1 MNPLH
6 KLLDRNGTEE
16 DTTERIPI
24 DDLSGEATQLALEY
38 LDLLN
43 RDATRKNIEWAA
55 YQLQADEV
63 PLISAIE
70 SLEERE
76 KLDKK
81 LVAPRAMER
90 HPTFQIREEKITQI
104 LTVTGF
110 PRKVNLGWLVP
121 LTIAD
126 VDLRLSLHITPR
138 NAAKTRQQ
146 LQRRYTQ
153 TTTALTLKSRK
164 GRTDTQQDELER
176 DDLLRI
182 LQDVI
187 RGTTKVYDIAI
198 YMELIADSHE
208 ELEEMR
214 ERVDTILAE
223 QDVETTVLHHQ
234 QIEGNGTIVPLA
246 TDTVKNVH
254 PIQLE
259 ALATLFNLVEPP
271 IYDADGIMMGFD
283 DTSRPVIIDRYA
295 HSGFGM
301 VISGKTGSGKSYAR
315 KLEIYRRLLADPTV
329 QCILFDPAGDDYP
342 FFAKKLGGEVIRFGG
357 AQKVNPMD
365 ISPPSGEAGASEDTY
380 PLTVR
385 SVVEMLN
392 THYEDRGG
400 LPAAEEG
407 MLIQATHYAY
417 LSKGIVLGEYESYAN
432 ESPIID
438 DLIRGVQVIT
448 HGGFMPALEEG
459 LVDEAEFEHFRA
471 MGILSE
477 EGEPLTET
485 HVSVPMAVFTPS
497 EKHQEVARALEP
509 KFESF
514 KPGGINHNLNGQTNL
529 ELNSRLV
536 VMDMS
541 SFADTGEMPLIL
553 HAMLQWAYLE
563 AKRSPNRFDVT
574 FDEAHYLLGRE
585 STRDLINLFIR
596 HARHYDAGLTLMS
609 QTAHEFLRTDARRE
623 IYENCDIKMLFYAQS
638 VSDATKEYFDLSPA
652 EVKYLQSAPRGQE
665 SGYSGCLL
673 STTKHGR
680 RRLEVH
686 SGEFEHYMIDNDLDP
701 WDFIEEMEGVGAPRP
716 AEGDAGG
723 LPGDSELTLTDMP
736 DITNRELDMELSKG
750 FARDRE
756 RPEASP
762 ETTMGGDSESDLSA
776 SGSGDR

>member
-6 KLLDRNGTEE
+6 RLLGRNDVEE
-16 DTTERIPI
+16 ESTERIPI
-24 DDLSGEATQLALEY
+24 DDLSGDETQLALEY
-38 LDLLN
+38 LDLLD

-55 YQLQADEV
+55 YQLQAEEL
-63 PLISAIE
+63 PLVSAIE
-70 SLEERE
+70 SLDERE

-90 HPTFQIREEKITQI
+90 HPEFQIRDEKVVQI
-104 LTVTGF
+104 MTVTGF

-126 VDLRLSLHITPR
+126 VDLRLSFHIAPR

-153 TTTALTLKSRK
+153 TTTALALKNRK
-164 GRTDTQQDELER
+164 GRTDTHQDELER
-176 DDLLRI
+176 EDLLRI
-182 LQDVI
+182 LQDVV

-198 YMELIADSHE
+198 YLELIADSHE

-223 QDVETTVLHHQ
+223 QDVETTVLRHQ

-246 TDTVKNVH
+246 TDTIKNVH

-271 IYDADGIMMGFD
+271 IYDEDGIMMGFD

-329 QCILFDPAGDDYP
+329 QCVLFDPAGDDYP
-342 FFAKKLGGEVIRFGG
+342 FFAEKLSGEVIRFGG

-365 ISPPSGEAGASEDTY
+365 IEPPSGDLGAAEDTY

-407 MLIQATHYAY
+407 MLIQAVHYAY
-417 LSKGIVLGEYESYAN
+417 LSKGIILGEYDTYAN

-448 HGGFMPALEEG
+448 HGGYQAALKDG
-459 LVDEAEFEHFRA
+459 LVDEVEFDHFCE
-471 MGILSE
+471 MGVLSE
-477 EGEPLTET
+477 DGEPITD
-485 HVSVPMAVFTPS
+485 VGISVPMAVFTPS
-497 EKHQEVARALEP
+497 EKHQEVAKSLEP

-514 KPGGINHNLNGQTNL
+514 KPGGINHNLNGTTNL

-609 QTAHEFLRTDARRE
+609 QTAHEFLRTEERRE

-686 SGEFEHYMIDNDLDP
+686 SGEFEHFMIDNNLDP
-701 WDFIEEMEGVGAPRP
+701 WTYIEEREGTHRP
-716 AEGDAGG
+716 DDAE
-723 LPGDSELTLTDMP
+723 SELNLTDMP
-736 DITNRELDMELSKG
+736 DITNRELDMELSSEFG
-750 FARDRE
+750 QDRST
-756 RPEASP
+756 PEPSSGLP
-762 ETTMGGDSESDLSA
+762 DGSVTDVPA
-776 SGSGDR
+776 SGER

>member
-1 MNPLH
+1 MNPIK
-6 KLLDRNGTEE
+6 KLLGKNDSEE
-16 DTTERIPI
+16 DEFERIPI
-24 DDLSGEATQLALEY
+24 DDLSGEETQVALEY
-38 LDLLN
+38 LELLD
-43 RDATRKNIEWAA
+43 REATRKNIEWAA
-55 YQLQADEV
+55 YQLQAEEV
-63 PLISAIE
+63 PLVSPTE

-76 KLDKK
+76 TLDKK

-90 HPTFQIREEKITQI
+90 HPEFQVREEKVTQI
-104 LTVTGF
+104 MTVTAF

-126 VDLRLSLHITPR
+126 VNLRLSLHITPR
-138 NAAKTRQQ
+138 DPAKTRKQ

-164 GRTDTQQDELER
+164 GRTDTHQEELER
-176 DDLLRI
+176 EDLLRI

-187 RGTTKVYDIAI
+187 RGTTKVFDIAI
-198 YMELIADSHE
+198 YMELAADSHE
-208 ELEEMR
+208 ELDEMR

-246 TDTVKNVH
+246 TDTIKNVH

-259 ALATLFNLVEPP
+259 ALGTLFNLVEPP
-271 IYDADGIMMGFD
+271 IYDEDGIMMGFD
-283 DTSRPVIIDRYA
+283 DTSRPVILDRYA

-301 VISGKTGSGKSYAR
+301 TISGKTGSGKSYAR
-315 KLEIYRRLLADPTV
+315 KLEIYRRLLTDPTV

-342 FFAKKLGGEVIRFGG
+342 QFAKKLGGEVIRFGG
-357 AQKVNPMD
+357 SQKVNPMD
-365 ISPPSGEAGASEDTY
+365 ISAPTGEIGASEDTY

-417 LSKGIVLGEYESYAN
+417 LSKGIILGEYDTYAN

-438 DLIRGVQVIT
+438 DLIKGVKIIT
-448 HGGFMPALEEG
+448 EGGFIEALESD
-459 LVDEAEFEHFRA
+459 LVDEAVLEHFQELD
-471 MGILSE
+471 ILDE
-477 EGEPLTET
+477 DGNPVTET
-485 HVSVPMAVFTPS
+485 HISVPMAVITPS
-497 EKHQEVARALEP
+497 KKHQEVAKALEP

-514 KPGGINHNLNGQTNL
+514 KPGGINANLNGQTNL

-541 SFADTGEMPLIL
+541 SFAETGEMPLIL
-553 HAMLQWAYLE
+553 HAMLQWPYLE
-563 AKRSPNRFDVT
+563 AKRSPDRFDVT

-609 QTAHEFLRTDARRE
+609 QTAHEFMRTDARRE
-623 IYENCDIKMLFYAQS
+623 IYENCDIKLLFYAQS

-680 RRLEVH
+680 RRLEIH
-686 SGEFEHYMIDNDLDP
+686 SGDFEHYMIDDNLDP
-701 WDFIEEMEGVGAPRP
+701 WDYIEEIEGSMRSGEADPN
-716 AEGDAGG
+716 AE
-723 LPGDSELTLTDMP
+723 P
-736 DITNRELDMELSKG
+736 DIQTSEMPPVSNRELDMELSSA
-750 FARDRE
+750 FAEDRTTQE
-756 RPEASP
+756 QPESIADDD
-762 ETTMGGDSESDLSA
+762 TTNSLT

>member
-1 MNPLH
+1 MNPIH
-6 KLLDRNGTEE
+6 RLLGRDSSEE
-16 DTTERIPI
+16 DETERIPI
-24 DDLSGEATQLALEY
+24 DDLSGEETQLALEY
-38 LDLLN
+38 LGLLD

-55 YQLQADEV
+55 YQLQADEL
-63 PLISAIE
+63 PLVSAIE
-70 SLEERE
+70 SLDERE
-76 KLDKK
+76 TLDKK

-90 HPTFQIREEKITQI
+90 HPEFQVRDEKVSQI

-126 VDLRLSLHITPR
+126 VNLRLSFHITQRDPS
-138 NAAKTRQQ
+138 KTRRQ

-153 TTTALTLKSRK
+153 ATTSLALKNRK
-164 GRTDTQQDELER
+164 GRTDTHQDELER
-176 DDLLRI
+176 EDLLRI
-182 LQDVI
+182 LEDVV

-198 YMELIADSHE
+198 YLELVADSHE

-223 QDVETTVLHHQ
+223 QDVDTTVLRHQ
-234 QIEGNGTIVPLA
+234 QIEGNGAIVPLA
-246 TDTVKNVH
+246 TDTIKNVH

-271 IYDADGIMMGFD
+271 IYDEDGIMMGFD

-329 QCILFDPAGDDYP
+329 QCVLFDPAGDDYP
-342 FFAKKLGGEVIRFGG
+342 FFAEKLGGEVIRFGG

-365 ISPPSGEAGASEDTY
+365 IEPPLGDLGSAEDTY

-392 THYEDRGG
+392 TLYEDRGG

-407 MLIQATHYAY
+407 MAIQAVHYAY
-417 LSKGIVLGEYESYAN
+417 LSKGIVLGEYDTYAN

-438 DLIRGVQVIT
+438 DLIRGVQIIT
-448 HGGFMPALEEG
+448 QGGYQAALEAG
-459 LVDEAEFEHFRA
+459 LVDEPEFEHFCE
-471 MGILSE
+471 MGVLSAD
-477 EGEPLTET
+477 GEPITDAGI
-485 HVSVPMAVFTPS
+485 SVPTAVFTPT
-497 EKHQEVARALEP
+497 EKHQEVAKSLEP

-514 KPGGINHNLNGQTNL
+514 KPGGINHNLNGKTNL

-609 QTAHEFLRTDARRE
+609 QTAHEFLRTEERRE

-686 SGEFEHYMIDNDLDP
+686 SGEFEHYMIDNNLDP
-701 WDFIEEMEGVGAPRP
+701 WTYIEEREGMRRP
-716 AEGDAGG
+716 DDVTTAE
-723 LPGDSELTLTDMP
+723 SELDLTDMP
-736 DITNRELDMELSKG
+736 DITNRELDMQLSSE
-750 FARDRE
+750 FAKDRAVSE
-756 RPEASP
+756 PSP
-762 ETTMGGDSESDLSA
+762 GPDSSGGSVSDVPT
-776 SGSGDR
+776 SGDR

>member
-6 KLLDRNGTEE
+6 RLLGRDSTEDDE
-16 DTTERIPI
+16 TERIPI
-24 DDLSGEATQLALEY
+24 DDLTGEETQLALEY
-38 LDLLN
+38 LNLLD

-55 YQLQADEV
+55 YQLQAEEL
-63 PLISAIE
+63 PLVSAIE
-70 SLEERE
+70 SLEERG

-90 HPTFQIREEKITQI
+90 HPEFQIRNEKVTQI
-104 LTVTGF
+104 MTVTGF

-126 VDLRLSLHITPR
+126 VDLRLSFHITPR
-138 NAAKTRQQ
+138 NPAKTRQQ

-153 TTTALTLKSRK
+153 TTTSLALKSRK
-164 GRTDTQQDELER
+164 GRTDTHQDELER
-176 DDLLRI
+176 EDLLRI
-182 LQDVI
+182 LQDVV

-208 ELEEMR
+208 ELDEMR

-223 QDVETTVLHHQ
+223 QDVETTVLRHQ

-246 TDTVKNVH
+246 TDTIKNVH

-295 HSGFGM
+295 HSGYGM

-329 QCILFDPAGDDYP
+329 QCVLFDPAGDDYP
-342 FFAKKLGGEVIRFGG
+342 FFAEKLGGEVIRFGG

-365 ISPPSGEAGASEDTY
+365 IEPPSGDLGAAEDTY

-407 MLIQATHYAY
+407 MLIQAVHYAY
-417 LSKGIVLGEYESYAN
+417 LSKGIVLGEYETYAN

-438 DLIRGVQVIT
+438 DLIRGVEVIT
-448 HGGFMPALEEG
+448 HGGYEAALEEG
-459 LVDEAEFEHFRA
+459 LVDEAEFEHFCE
-471 MGILSE
+471 MGVLSE
-477 EGEPLTET
+477 EGEPITDAGI
-485 HVSVPMAVFTPS
+485 SVPMAVFTPS
-497 EKHQEVARALEP
+497 EKHQEVAKSLEP

-514 KPGGINHNLNGQTNL
+514 KPGGINYNLNGTTNL

-609 QTAHEFLRTDARRE
+609 QTAHEFLRTEERRE
-623 IYENCDIKMLFYAQS
+623 IYENCDIKMLFYTQS

-686 SGEFEHYMIDNDLDP
+686 SGDFEHYMIDNNLDP
-701 WDFIEEMEGVGAPRP
+701 WTYIEEREGTRRP
-716 AEGDAGG
+716 EDAG
-723 LPGDSELTLTDMP
+723 PVESELDLTDMP
-736 DITNRELDMELSKG
+736 DITNRELDMQLSG
-750 FARDRE
+750 EFAQDLAAAE
-756 RPEASP
+756 PSP
-762 ETTMGGDSESDLSA
+762 GSDSVDGAVSDVPA
-776 SGSGDR
+776 SGER

>member
-1 MNPLH
+1 MNPIK
-6 KLLDRNGTEE
+6 KLLGKNDSEE
-16 DTTERIPI
+16 DEFERIPI
-24 DDLSGEATQLALEY
+24 DDLSGEETQVALEY
-38 LDLLN
+38 LELLD
-43 RDATRKNIEWAA
+43 REATRKNIEWAA

-63 PLISAIE
+63 PLVSPIE

-76 KLDKK
+76 TLDKK

-90 HPTFQIREEKITQI
+90 HPEFQVREEKITQI
-104 LTVTGF
+104 MTVTGF

-126 VDLRLSLHITPR
+126 VNLRLSLHITPR
-138 NAAKTRQQ
+138 DPAKTRKQ

-164 GRTDTQQDELER
+164 GRTDTHQEELER
-176 DDLLRI
+176 EDLLRI

-187 RGTTKVYDIAI
+187 RGTTKVFDIAI
-198 YMELIADSHE
+198 YMELVADSHE
-208 ELEEMR
+208 ELDEMR

-246 TDTVKNVH
+246 TDTIKNVH

-259 ALATLFNLVEPP
+259 ALGTLFNLVEPP
-271 IYDADGIMMGFD
+271 IYDEDGIMMGFD
-283 DTSRPVIIDRYA
+283 DTSRPVILDRYA

-301 VISGKTGSGKSYAR
+301 TISGKTGVGKSYAR

-342 FFAKKLGGEVIRFGG
+342 QFAKKLGGEVIRFGG
-357 AQKVNPMD
+357 SQKVNPMD
-365 ISPPSGEAGASEDTY
+365 ISAPTGEIGASEDTY

-385 SVVEMLN
+385 SVVEMMN

-417 LSKGIVLGEYESYAN
+417 LSKGIILGEYDTYAN
-432 ESPIID
+432 EPPVIDRLIEGVEII
-438 DLIRGVQVIT
+438 T
-448 HGGFMPALEEG
+448 EGGFMEALDSG
-459 LVDEAEFEHFRA
+459 LVDEAMFEHFQ
-471 MGILSE
+471 GLDVLDE
-477 EGEPLTET
+477 EGNPITET
-485 HVSVPMAVFTPS
+485 YISVPMAVFQPS
-497 EKHQEVARALEP
+497 EKHQEVAEALEP

-514 KPGGINHNLNGQTNL
+514 KPGGINANLNGQTNL

-563 AKRSPNRFDVT
+563 AKRSPDRFDVT

-623 IYENCDIKMLFYAQS
+623 IYENCDIKLLFYAQS
-638 VSDATKEYFDLSPA
+638 VADATKEYFDLSPA
-652 EVKYLQSAPRGQE
+652 EVKYLQSAPRGQN

-680 RRLEVH
+680 RRLEIH
-686 SGEFEHYMIDNDLDP
+686 SGDFEHYMIDDDLDP
-701 WDFIEEMEGVGAPRP
+701 WDYIEDVEGTVRPDDTDSDVDLDLEMSEMP
-716 AEGDAGG
+716 AV
-723 LPGDSELTLTDMP
+723 S
-736 DITNRELDMELSKG
+736 NRELDMELSSE
-750 FARDRE
+750 FAQAR
-756 RPEASP
+756 
-762 ETTMGGDSESDLSA
+762 TTQEQSESITD
-776 SGSGDR
+776 GNMTDSGDR

>member
-1 MNPLH
+1 MNPLE
-6 KLLDRNGTEE
+6 KLLGKNDPEE
-16 DTTERIPI
+16 DELERIPI
-24 DDLSGEATQLALEY
+24 DDLSGKETQVALEY
-38 LDLLN
+38 LELLD
-43 RDATRKNIEWAA
+43 REATRKNIEWAA
-55 YQLQADEV
+55 YQLQTEEV
-63 PLISAIE
+63 PLVSPIE

-76 KLDKK
+76 TLDKK

-90 HPTFQIREEKITQI
+90 HPEFQVREEKVTQI
-104 LTVTGF
+104 MTVTGF

-126 VDLRLSLHITPR
+126 VNLRLSLHITPR
-138 NAAKTRQQ
+138 DPRKTRKQ

-164 GRTDTQQDELER
+164 GRTDTHQEELER
-176 DDLLRI
+176 EDLLRI

-187 RGTTKVYDIAI
+187 RGTTKVFDIAI
-198 YMELIADSHE
+198 YMELVADSHE
-208 ELEEMR
+208 ELDVMR

-234 QIEGNGTIVPLA
+234 QIEGNGTILPLA
-246 TDTVKNVH
+246 TDTIKNVH

-259 ALATLFNLVEPP
+259 ALGTLFNLVEPP
-271 IYDADGIMMGFD
+271 IYDEDGIMMGFD
-283 DTSRPVIIDRYA
+283 DTSRPVILDRYA

-301 VISGKTGSGKSYAR
+301 VISGKTGVGKSYAR

-342 FFAKKLGGEVIRFGG
+342 QFAKKLGGEVIRFGG
-357 AQKVNPMD
+357 SQKVNPMD
-365 ISPPSGEAGASEDTY
+365 ISAPTGEIGASEDTY

-417 LSKGIVLGEYESYAN
+417 LSKGIILGEYDTYAN

-438 DLIRGVQVIT
+438 RLIEGVKIIT
-448 HGGFMPALEEG
+448 EGGFMEALDSG
-459 LVDEAEFEHFRA
+459 LVDEAMFEHFQE
-471 MGILSE
+471 LDVLDE
-477 EGEPLTET
+477 EGNPVTET
-485 HVSVPMAVFTPS
+485 HISVPMAVFQPS
-497 EKHQEVARALEP
+497 EKHQEVAKALEP

-514 KPGGINHNLNGQTNL
+514 KPGGINANLNGQTNL

-563 AKRSPNRFDVT
+563 AKRSPERFDVT

-623 IYENCDIKMLFYAQS
+623 IYENCDIKLLFYAQS

-652 EVKYLQSAPRGQE
+652 EVKYLQSAPRGQN

-680 RRLEVH
+680 RRLEIH
-686 SGEFEHYMIDNDLDP
+686 SGDFEHYMIDDDLDP
-701 WDFIEEMEGVGAPRP
+701 WDYIEEVEGTVRP
-716 AEGDAGG
+716 DDA
-723 LPGDSELTLTDMP
+723 DSAVDLDLEMSEMP
-736 DITNRELDMELSKG
+736 AVSNRELDMELSSE
-750 FARDRE
+750 FAQE
-756 RPEASP
+756 R
-762 ETTMGGDSESDLSA
+762 TTQEQSESVTDGDMTGPST

>member
-1 MNPLH
+1 MNFPH
-6 KLLDRNGTEE
+6 RLLGRNSTEE
-16 DTTERIPI
+16 DEIERIPI
-24 DDLSGEATQLALEY
+24 DDLSGEETQFALEY
-38 LDLLN
+38 LTLLD

-55 YQLQADEV
+55 YQLQAEEI
-63 PLISAIE
+63 PLVSAIE
-70 SLEERE
+70 SLEERG

-81 LVAPRAMER
+81 IVAPRAMER
-90 HPTFQIREEKITQI
+90 HPEFQIRDEKVTQI
-104 LTVTGF
+104 MTVTGF

-126 VDLRLSLHITPR
+126 VDLRLSFHITPR
-138 NAAKTRQQ
+138 NPAKTRQR

-153 TTTALTLKSRK
+153 ATTSLALKNRK
-164 GRTDTQQDELER
+164 GRTDTHQDELER
-176 DDLLRI
+176 EDLLRI
-182 LQDVI
+182 LQDVV

-198 YMELIADSHE
+198 YLELIADSHE

-223 QDVETTVLHHQ
+223 QDVETTALRHQ
-234 QIEGNGTIVPLA
+234 QIEGNGTIVPFA
-246 TDTVKNVH
+246 TDTIKNVH

-271 IYDADGIMMGFD
+271 IYDEDGIMMGFD

-295 HSGFGM
+295 HSGYGM

-329 QCILFDPAGDDYP
+329 QCVLFDPAGDDYP
-342 FFAKKLGGEVIRFGG
+342 FFAEKLGGEVIRFGG

-365 ISPPSGEAGASEDTY
+365 IEPPSGDLGAAEDTY

-407 MLIQATHYAY
+407 MLIQAVHYAY
-417 LSKGIVLGEYESYAN
+417 LSKGIVLGEYETYAK

-438 DLIRGVQVIT
+438 DLIQGVQVIT
-448 HGGFMPALEEG
+448 HGGYEAALKEG
-459 LVDEAEFEHFRA
+459 LVEEAEFEHFCE
-471 MGILSE
+471 MGVLSE
-477 EGEPLTET
+477 EGEPIMDAEI
-485 HVSVPMAVFTPS
+485 SVPMAVFMPS
-497 EKHQEVARALEP
+497 EKHQEVAKSLEP

-514 KPGGINHNLNGQTNL
+514 KPGGINYNLNGTTNL

-609 QTAHEFLRTDARRE
+609 QTAHEFLRTEERRE

-686 SGEFEHYMIDNDLDP
+686 SGDFEHHMIDNNLDP
-701 WDFIEEMEGVGAPRP
+701 WTYIEEREETRRP
-716 AEGDAGG
+716 EDAGSVE
-723 LPGDSELTLTDMP
+723 SELDLTDMP
-736 DITNRELDMELSKG
+736 DITNRELDIQLTGE
-750 FARDRE
+750 FAQDRAAPEPSPGSDSVDGSVSDVSTSGE
-756 RPEASP
+756 R
-762 ETTMGGDSESDLSA
+762 
-776 SGSGDR
+776 

>member
-1 MNPLH
+1 MNPIDR
-6 KLLDRNGTEE
+6 LLGRDDTGE
-16 DTTERIPI
+16 DETERIPI
-24 DDLSGEATQLALEY
+24 DDLSGEETQLALEY
-38 LDLLN
+38 LDLLD
-43 RDATRKNIEWAA
+43 RDATRRDIEWAA
-55 YQLQADEV
+55 YQLQAEDV
-63 PLISAIE
+63 PLVSAIE
-70 SLEERE
+70 SLDERE
-76 KLDKK
+76 NLDKK
-81 LVAPRAMER
+81 LVAPHAMER
-90 HPTFQIREEKITQI
+90 HPEFQIRDGKVTQI
-104 LTVTGF
+104 MTVTGF
-110 PRKVNLGWLVP
+110 PRTVNLGWLVP

-126 VDLRLSLHITPR
+126 VDLRLSFHITPR
-138 NAAKTRQQ
+138 DPAKTRQQ

-153 TTTALTLKSRK
+153 ATTALTLKNRK
-164 GRTDTQQDELER
+164 GRTDTHQDELER
-176 DDLLRI
+176 EDLLRI
-182 LQDVI
+182 LQDVV

-198 YMELIADSHE
+198 YLELIADSHV

-223 QDVETTVLHHQ
+223 QDVETTALRHQ

-246 TDTVKNVH
+246 TDTIKNVH

-271 IYDADGIMMGFD
+271 IYDLDGIMMGFD
-283 DTSRPVIIDRYA
+283 DTSRPVIIDRYS

-315 KLEIYRRLLADPTV
+315 KLELYRRLLADPTV
-329 QCILFDPAGDDYP
+329 QCVLFDPAGDDYP

-365 ISPPSGEAGASEDTY
+365 IEPPSGDLGGTEDTY

-407 MLIQATHYAY
+407 MLIQAVHYAF
-417 LSKGIVLGEYESYAN
+417 LSKGIVLGEYETYAN

-448 HGGFMPALEEG
+448 HGGYQRALEEG
-459 LVDEAEFEHFRA
+459 LVDEAELEHFRE
-471 MGILSE
+471 MGVLSE
-477 EGEPLTET
+477 DGDPITET
-485 HVSVPMAVFTPS
+485 HISVPMAVFTPS
-497 EKHQEVARALEP
+497 EKHQEFAKALEP

-514 KPGGINHNLNGQTNL
+514 KPGGINHNLNGKTNL

-563 AKRSPNRFDVT
+563 AKRSPNRLDVT

-609 QTAHEFLRTDARRE
+609 QTAHEFLRTEERRE

-665 SGYSGCLL
+665 SGFSGCLL

-686 SGEFEHYMIDNDLDP
+686 SGEFEHTVIDNDLDP
-701 WDFIEEMEGVGAPRP
+701 WAYIEEREGTPRP
-716 AEGDAGG
+716 TDVAGAG
-723 LPGDSELTLTDMP
+723 SELSLLDMP
-736 DITNRELDMELSKG
+736 NVTNRELDMELSNEL
-750 FARDRE
+750 ARDRTPSNAATPSGGE
-756 RPEASP
+756 S
-762 ETTMGGDSESDLSA
+762 GDSSTTA
-776 SGSGDR
+776 GGS

>member
-6 KLLDRNGTEE
+6 RLLGKDEPEE
-16 DTTERIPI
+16 DETERIPI
-24 DDLSGEATQLALEY
+24 DDLSGEETQVALEY
-38 LDLLN
+38 LELLN
-43 RDATRKNIEWAA
+43 REATRKNIEWAA
-55 YQLQADEV
+55 YQLQSEEV
-63 PLISAIE
+63 PLVSAIE

-81 LVAPRAMER
+81 LVSPRAMER
-90 HPTFQIREEKITQI
+90 HPEFQVRDEKVTQI
-104 LTVTGF
+104 MTVTGF

-126 VDLRLSLHITPR
+126 VNLRLSLHITPR
-138 NAAKTRQQ
+138 DPTKTRQQ

-164 GRTDTQQDELER
+164 GRTDTHQDELER
-176 DDLLRI
+176 EDLLRI

-198 YMELIADSHE
+198 YLELIADSHE
-208 ELEEMR
+208 ELKEMR

-223 QDVETTVLHHQ
+223 QDVETTVLRHQ

-246 TDTVKNVH
+246 TDTIKNVH

-259 ALATLFNLVEPP
+259 ALGTLFNLVEPP
-271 IYDADGIMMGFD
+271 IYDEGGIMMGFD
-283 DTSRPVIIDRYA
+283 DTSRPVILDRYA

-329 QCILFDPAGDDYP
+329 QCVLFDPAGDDYP
-342 FFAKKLGGEVIRFGG
+342 FFTKKLGGEVIRFGG
-357 AQKVNPMD
+357 SQKVNPMD
-365 ISPPSGEAGASEDTY
+365 ISPPKGEIGASEDTY

-392 THYEDRGG
+392 THYEARGG

-407 MLIQATHYAY
+407 MLIQAAHYAY
-417 LSKGIVLGEYESYAN
+417 LSKGIILGEYDTYAN

-438 DLIRGVQVIT
+438 DLIRGIEIIT
-448 HGGFMPALEEG
+448 QGGFMAALEED
-459 LVDEAEFEHFRA
+459 LVGETEFEHFQEL
-471 MGILSE
+471 GILDE
-477 EGEPLTET
+477 DGEPLTET
-485 HVSVPMAVFTPS
+485 HISVPMAVFTPS
-497 EKHQEVARALEP
+497 TKHQEVARALEP

-514 KPGGINHNLNGQTNL
+514 KPGGINANLNGQANL

-553 HAMLQWAYLE
+553 HAMLSWAYLE
-563 AKRSPNRFDVT
+563 AKQSPNRFDVT

-609 QTAHEFLRTDARRE
+609 QTAHEFLQTDARRE
-623 IYENCDIKMLFYAQS
+623 IYENCDIKLLFYAQS
-638 VSDATKEYFDLSPA
+638 VADATKEYFDLAPA

-686 SGEFEHYMIDNDLDP
+686 SGAFEHYIIDNNLDP
-701 WDFIEEMEGVGAPRP
+701 WDYIEEIEGATRP
-716 AEGDAGG
+716 D
-723 LPGDSELTLTDMP
+723 DVHRELSLDLNMTDMP
-736 DITNRELDMELSKG
+736 EISNRELDMELSSE
-750 FARDRE
+750 FAQDRAPSE
-756 RPEASP
+756 PSV
-762 ETTMGGDSESDLSA
+762 TTTDDDATDGPA
-776 SGSGDR
+776 SGDR

>member
-6 KLLDRNGTEE
+6 KLLGRNNAKGDE
-16 DTTERIPI
+16 TERIPI
-24 DDLSGEATQLALEY
+24 DDLSGEQTQLALDY
-38 LDLLN
+38 LELLN

-55 YQLQADEV
+55 YQLQAEEV
-63 PLISAIE
+63 PLVSAIE

-76 KLDKK
+76 TLDKK

-90 HPTFQIREEKITQI
+90 HPTFQIRDEKVTQI

-110 PRKVNLGWLVP
+110 PRKVDLGWLVP

-126 VDLRLSLHITPR
+126 VDLRLSLHVTPR
-138 NAAKTRQQ
+138 DAVKTRQQ

-164 GRTDTQQDELER
+164 GRTDTHQDELER

-208 ELEEMR
+208 ELEAMR

-223 QDVETTVLHHQ
+223 QDVETTVLQHQ
-234 QIEGNGTIVPLA
+234 QIEGSGTIVPLA
-246 TDTVKNVH
+246 TDTIKNAH

-271 IYDADGIMMGFD
+271 IYDEDGIMMGFD
-283 DTSRPVIIDRYA
+283 DTSRPVIIDRYS

-315 KLEIYRRLLADPTV
+315 KLEIYRRLLADPAV
-329 QCILFDPAGDDYP
+329 QCVLFDPAGDDYP

-365 ISPPSGEAGASEDTY
+365 IEPPSGDRGAAEDTY

-407 MLIQATHYAY
+407 MLIQAVHYAF
-417 LSKGIVLGEYESYAN
+417 LSKGIVLGKYETYAN

-448 HGGFMPALEEG
+448 HGGYQTALEEG
-459 LVDEAEFEHFRA
+459 LVDEAEFEHFRE
-471 MGILSE
+471 MGVLSE
-477 EGEPLTET
+477 DGDPLTET
-485 HVSVPMAVFTPS
+485 HISVPMAVFTPS
-497 EKHQEVARALEP
+497 EKHQEVAKALEP

-514 KPGGINHNLNGQTNL
+514 KPGGINHNLNGKTNL

-609 QTAHEFLRTDARRE
+609 QTAHEFLRTEERRE

-665 SGYSGCLL
+665 SGFSGCLL

-686 SGEFEHYMIDNDLDP
+686 SGEFEHTVIDNDLNP
-701 WDFIEEMEGVGAPRP
+701 WAYIAEREGTPRP
-716 AEGDAGG
+716 TDVAGESTG
-723 LPGDSELTLTDMP
+723 SELSLLDMP
-736 DITNRELDMELSKG
+736 NVTNRELDMELSSEL
-750 FARDRE
+750 ARDRT
-756 RPEASP
+756 PSNAATPS
-762 ETTMGGDSESDLSA
+762 GGKSRDSSTSA
-776 SGSGDR
+776 GGS